1 MEVIQK
7 FVSPTIN
14 VYMRFVIPS
23 FIINM
28 SVCYSLQKLVK
39 IKSCMCHLHVEITL
53 SFFFLLRIHIYSIA
67 ENSYNQIYFYTNTMP
82 QSHEIL

>member
-28 SVCYSLQKLVK
+28 SVCYSLQKLVN
-39 IKSCMCHLHVEITL
+39 IKSCMCHLQVEITL
-53 SFFFLLRIHIYSIA
+53 SFFLLRIHIYSIA
-67 ENSYNQIYFYTNTMP
+67 EYSYNQIYFHIDTMP
-82 QSHEIL
+82 QSHKIL

>member
-28 SVCYSLQKLVK
+28 SVCYSLQKLVN
-39 IKSCMCHLHVEITL
+39 IKSCMYHLHVEIIIFTY
-53 SFFFLLRIHIYSIA
+53 SHLLAEYAYSHILHKHHVTQA
-67 ENSYNQIYFYTNTMP
+67 
-82 QSHEIL
+82 